1 MCYSTTLFTC
11 HNTISISN
19 IYLLLLHHIY
29 NIIIFFHSFRQHY
42 SPNSFSAII
51 VGFYWAIKKL
61 FPWLSPENPA
71 VDYFVIHNT
80 ISYSRE
86 HKLIIKLLMIIMIIT
101 FQVCTHSWSH
111 SPGWGWKYFL
121 ISAVKDIWS
130 TRAFGVW
137 NRITSWFSI
146 QNNWISQ
153 NTFNIFSL

>member
-1 MCYSTTLFTC
+1 MLRWELRGWKVAPRSTIFMKLIENKHSRSCVTALFTRR
-11 HNTISISN
+11 NTISISN

-61 FPWLSPENPA
+61 SPWLSPENPA
-71 VDYFVIHNT
+71 VHYFVIHNT

-111 SPGWGWKYFL
+111 SPGWG
-121 ISAVKDIWS
+121 
-130 TRAFGVW
+130 
-137 NRITSWFSI
+137 
-146 QNNWISQ
+146 
-153 NTFNIFSL
+153 